1 MKTIEYELRFFQ
13 PQCPADCSLMTL
25 SHPIPS
31 KEFTILMALMM
42 SIVAIS
48 IDALLPALGLI
59 GGEMRVA
66 HENDVQLVIGFI
78 FAGMAIGQLIAG
90 PLSDALGRKPILFVG
105 IALYLAGSVFCY
117 FAQEFNY
124 LLAGRFIQGLGVA
137 APYVTAV
144 SVVRDK
150 YSGRDMARIM
160 SIVMMIFIIV
170 PAIAPSL
177 GQVVMHSAGW
187 RAIFLLYI
195 VYSITIGLWIALRLE
210 ETLPPEKRSKLEI
223 GAFIHGFKTV
233 IGNRTTALYMICMG
247 LMFGSFIG
255 YLGASQQIF
264 QVQFGVGETFALYF
278 GALALVLGGASLVNS
293 KLVVRVG
300 MRRICRW
307 AMGIVVANSALF
319 FALHFVVDVVTLPM
333 FMVYATILFFMF
345 GLMFGNINA
354 IAMEPMGE
362 VAGMASAIIG
372 SVSSVMSIGLG
383 TLIGQ
388 MYDNT
393 LVPIAA
399 GFTVLCSCAW
409 LLMHIEQRAHT
420 LLPST

>member
-1 MKTIEYELRFFQ
+1 M
-13 PQCPADCSLMTL
+13 SL

-31 KEFTILMALMM
+31 KEFTVLMALMM
-42 SIVAIS
+42 SIVAMS

-78 FAGMAIGQLIAG
+78 FAGMALGQLIAG
-90 PLSDALGRKPILFVG
+90 PLSDALGRKPVLSVG
-105 IALYLAGSVFCY
+105 IALYLAASVFCY
-117 FAQEFNY
+117 FADRFDL
-124 LLAGRFIQGLGVA
+124 LLAGRFFQGLGVA

-160 SIVMMIFIIV
+160 SIVMMIFIVV

-177 GQVVMHSAGW
+177 GQVVMNWAGW
-187 RAIFLLYI
+187 RAIFILYI
-195 VYSITIGLWIALRLE
+195 VYSATIWLWISVRLE
-210 ETLPPEKRSKLEI
+210 ETLPAEKRNRLQL
-223 GAFIHGFKTV
+223 GAFLHGFKVVT
-233 IGNRTTALYMICMG
+233 GNRTTMIYMICMG
-247 LMFGSFIG
+247 LLFGSFIG

-264 QVQFGVGETFALYF
+264 QVQFGVGEAFSLYF
-278 GALALVLGGASLVNS
+278 GALALVMGLSSLVNS
-293 KLVVRVG
+293 RIVVRLG
-300 MRRICRW
+300 MRRICQT
-307 AMGIVVANSALF
+307 AMTVIVMISALF
-319 FALHFVVDVVTLPM
+319 LGLHYVVDAVTLPM
-333 FMVYATILFFMF
+333 FLVFAAIIFFMF
-345 GLMFGNINA
+345 GLMFGNMNA

-372 SVSSVMSIGLG
+372 SVSSVMSISLG

-393 LVPIAA
+393 LAPIAA
-399 GFTVLCSCAW
+399 GFLVMGCCA
-409 LLMHIEQRAHT
+409 LILMRVEQRQHRVEQA
-420 LLPST
+420 S